1 MSDLLRPPPAT
12 TWRDRVHGLLVGAR
26 PSRLLTAAGAVLLV
40 VTAAW
45 WLLRAPAP
53 PVEAGLPMAGA
64 ATAPA
69 PTVPVT
75 TPADVAGPS
84 STAPPATVVVQAA
97 GALALPGV
105 YRLDDGARVADLVA
119 EAGGP
124 TPEADLDAVA
134 LASKLVDGQ
143 RVYVPRVGEAV
154 PAAVGADP
162 GAVGQAAP
170 SASSPLDLNT
180 ATAAQL
186 DGLPTV
192 GPATAAAIVA
202 HRERNGPFL
211 SVEAL
216 LEVRGIGPA
225 RLDELRP
232 LVRV

>member
-12 TWRDRVHGLLVGAR
+12 NWRDRAHALRVGAR

-40 VTAAW
+40 ATAAW

-64 ATAPA
+64 AV
-69 PTVPVT
+69 VPV
-75 TPADVAGPS
+75 PSVAVSAFPVAGSS

-97 GALALPGV
+97 GAVVRPGV
-105 YRLDDGARVADLVA
+105 YRLDGGARVADLVT

-124 TPEADLDAVA
+124 TAEAHLDAVA

-143 RVYVPRVGEAV
+143 RVYVPRVGEVVPVAV
-154 PAAVGADP
+154 SSDPAVVAPPDP
-162 GAVGQAAP
+162 SPA
-170 SASSPLDLNT
+170 SPLDLNT
-180 ATAAQL
+180 ATAEQL
-186 DGLPTV
+186 DQLPSV

-202 HRERNGPFL
+202 HRDRNGPFR

-216 LEVRGIGPA
+216 LEVRGIGPV

>member
-12 TWRDRVHGLLVGAR
+12 TWCDRAHGLLVGAR

-40 VTAAW
+40 ASAAW

-64 ATAPA
+64 ATAP
-69 PTVPVT
+69 VPALAVP
-75 TPADVAGPS
+75 TPAGAAGPS

-97 GALALPGV
+97 GAVARPGV

-124 TPEADLDAVA
+124 TPEAHLDAVA

-143 RVYVPRVGEAV
+143 RIYVPQVGEVV
-154 PAAVGADP
+154 PAAASSDP
-162 GAVGQAAP
+162 TAVGPAAP
-170 SASSPLDLNT
+170 SPASPLDLNT
-180 ATAAQL
+180 ATAEQL
-186 DGLPTV
+186 DQLPSV

-202 HRERNGPFL
+202 HRERNGPFPT
-211 SVEAL
+211 VEAL
-216 LEVRGIGPA
+216 LEVRGIGPV

>member
-12 TWRDRVHGLLVGAR
+12 TWRDRAHGLLVGAR

-40 VTAAW
+40 ATAAW

-64 ATAPA
+64 ATAPTLA
-69 PTVPVT
+69 VPTLT
-75 TPADVAGPS
+75 GGAGPS

-97 GALALPGV
+97 GAVARPGV

-124 TPEADLDAVA
+124 TPEAHLDAVA
-134 LASKLVDGQ
+134 LASKLLDGQ
-143 RVYVPRVGEAV
+143 RIYVPRVGEVV
-154 PAAVGADP
+154 PVAVGSEPTALGP
-162 GAVGQAAP
+162 AAP
-170 SASSPLDLNT
+170 SPDSPLDLNT
-180 ATAAQL
+180 ATAEQL
-186 DGLPTV
+186 DQLPSI

-202 HRERNGPFL
+202 HRERNGPFK

-216 LEVRGIGPA
+216 LEVRGIGPV